1 MPDFVDS
8 LYVATIPVVGCA
20 LGAFNVNLDLAT
32 NLRLSECQQW
42 LYLTDKITYYVDI
55 LAGDLGAV
63 PAEHA
68 AAQGLGVAA
77 LEVKVGG
84 PLPVVHAPVSHVVHA
99 AAVELHMDR

>member
-1 MPDFVDS
+1 MGLLTSILTLRQTCDYQSVS
-8 LYVATIPVVGCA
+8 NIAQWSHL
-20 LGAFNVNLDLAT
+20 T
-32 NLRLSECQQW
+32 NKVTP
-42 LYLTDKITYYVDI
+42 YIDI

-84 PLPVVHAPVSHVVHA
+84 PLPVVHAPVRHVVHA
-99 AAVELHMDR
+99 AAVELHMNR

>member
-42 LYLTDKITYYVDI
+42 SHLTNKITSYVDI
-55 LAGDLGAV
+55 LAGDLRAV
-63 PAEHA
+63 PADHTA
-68 AAQGLGVAA
+68 ARGLGVAA

-84 PLPVVHAPVSHVVHA
+84 PLPVVHAPVSHIVDAV
-99 AAVELHMDR
+99 AVELHMYG

>member
-1 MPDFVDS
+1 MLLGLLTS
-8 LYVATIPVVGCA
+8 ILA
-20 LGAFNVNLDLAT
+20 LRQTYEYQSVSNGLTLAKVT
-32 NLRLSECQQW
+32 P
-42 LYLTDKITYYVDI
+42 YIDI

-84 PLPVVHAPVSHVVHA
+84 PLLVVLAPVRHVVDA
-99 AAVELHMDR
+99 AAVELHNARQ

>member
-1 MPDFVDS
+1 MLDLVDS

-42 LYLTDKITYYVDI
+42 LHLTNKVTPYVDI
-55 LAGDLGAV
+55 LASDLGAV

-68 AAQGLGVAA
+68 AA
-77 LEVKVGG
+77 
-84 PLPVVHAPVSHVVHA
+84 
-99 AAVELHMDR
+99 